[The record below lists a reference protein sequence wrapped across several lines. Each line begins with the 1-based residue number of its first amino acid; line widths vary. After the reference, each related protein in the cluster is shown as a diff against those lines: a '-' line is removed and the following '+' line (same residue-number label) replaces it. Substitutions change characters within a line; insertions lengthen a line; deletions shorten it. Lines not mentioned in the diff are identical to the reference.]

1 MWNWNKTATND
12 NGIFITSCMNPPLLM
27 RSDGL
32 LLKSNGSWVH
42 NSCNSKVVLDL
53 LMVHSSKYIN
63 LKTIRPIGIG
73 LMGKRRFIV

>member
-1 MWNWNKTATND
+1 
-12 NGIFITSCMNPPLLM
+12 
-27 RSDGL
+27 
-32 LLKSNGSWVH
+32 
-42 NSCNSKVVLDL
+42 LDL